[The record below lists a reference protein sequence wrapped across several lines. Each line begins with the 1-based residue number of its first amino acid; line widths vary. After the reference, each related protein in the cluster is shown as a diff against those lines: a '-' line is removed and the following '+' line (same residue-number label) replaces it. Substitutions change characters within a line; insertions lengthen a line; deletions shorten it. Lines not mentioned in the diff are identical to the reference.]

1 MQINDLTYKIIGCA
15 YTVHSELGPG
25 LLESTYRTCLAYELV
40 ANGLRVEVEK
50 ALPLRYKDV
59 DLNAAYRIDLL
70 VEDRVVVELKAVDAL
85 HEVHKAQLLT
95 YLRLS
100 GKTHGLLFN
109 FNGRHLKDNIVRFI
123 NTPKGVSSSQ
133 GN

>member
-1 MQINDLTYKIIGCA
+1 MQINDLTYRIIGCA

-25 LLESTYRTCLAYELV
+25 LLESTYRTCLAYELA
-40 ANGLRVEVEK
+40 ANGLRVETEK
-50 ALPLRYKDV
+50 SLPLRYKDV
-59 DLNAAYRIDLL
+59 GLDAAYRIDMM

-100 GKTHGLLFN
+100 GKSHGLLFN
-109 FNGRHLKDNIVRFI
+109 FNARHLKDNIIRLI
-123 NTPKGVSSSQ
+123 NTPKDVPPPSRD
-133 GN
+133 